1 MKNKWR
7 LLSPSSSSLIE
18 SSDVEPRSH
27 YYALWG
33 LLTLLSFFLV
43 QRYFGPF
50 VFRVFGDLFGIVFG
64 SFCVVR
70 NEYPARQAARPNKWL
85 FRKDTSDQI
94 PIYRW
99 GYIIG
104 GVFFMIFGV
113 VDLFFRLKSRM

>member
-1 MKNKWR
+1 MKSKW
-7 LLSPSSSSLIE
+7 LFLPSSSSLNE
-18 SSDVEPRSH
+18 SSDVEGP
-27 YYALWG
+27 YYHPWLWG
-33 LLTLLSFFLV
+33 LLTLLSFLLV

-70 NEYPARQAARPNKWL
+70 NEYAARQAARPNKWL

-99 GYIIG
+99 GYIIFG
-104 GVFFMIFGV
+104 SVFAIGCM
-113 VDLFFRLKSRM
+113 VDLFLRLRSRM